1 MKKFKIL
8 FAALVMTFVASTVS
22 AQGWIE
28 EEDLQ
33 IFGNTR
39 ALSSKSDVVKFA
51 KTTAKTTTQEITI
64 NNTQSDAL
72 EIVGFEAP
80 AGVTI
85 LPKSKTIEGN
95 STSTLTVTLY
105 PEIAGESVENEVIV
119 VKTKSLNNAAAKV
132 GEKTFKIRF
141 E

>member
-8 FAALVMTFVASTVS
+8 LAALVMTFVASTVS

-51 KTTAKTTTQEITI
+51 KTTAKSTTQEITI
-64 NNTQSDAL
+64 NNTQADAL

-85 LPKSKTIEGN
+85 LPKSKKIEGN
-95 STSTLTVTLY
+95 SSSTLTVTLY
-105 PEIAGESVENEVIV
+105 PEIAGESVENEVII
-119 VKTKSLNNAAAKV
+119 VKTKTLNNAAAKV